1 VVQRDLLLT
10 VSASLSGTL
19 LKLRQRD
26 VSTTR
31 RKDIRIREKH
41 PWKPSV
47 GLGIDGVS
55 LDELLKLFYLL
66 TVMLSNIS
74 NHHKCFQGFA
84 EASPTSRAAD
94 KLVAKPGVTAP
105 QDDVRNAQAMTFEF
119 IGNLT
124 RPTITLEPHFGRTC
138 NDEKHLVQP

>member
-1 VVQRDLLLT
+1 MRVQQTRRVAVVQRDLLLT

-55 LDELLKLFYLL
+55 LDVFLKLFYLNLL
-66 TVMLSNIS
+66 TGMLSNIS
-74 NHHKCFQGFA
+74 NHHKCFQ
-84 EASPTSRAAD
+84 ASQ
-94 KLVAKPGVTAP
+94 KH
-105 QDDVRNAQAMTFEF
+105 
-119 IGNLT
+119 
-124 RPTITLEPHFGRTC
+124 RPHR
-138 NDEKHLVQP
+138 

>member
-55 LDELLKLFYLL
+55 LDVFLKLFYLNLL
-66 TVMLSNIS
+66 TGMLSNIS
-74 NHHKCFQGFA
+74 NHHKCFQ
-84 EASPTSRAAD
+84 ASQKHHPHREEQTNSSRS
-94 KLVAKPGVTAP
+94 LVSRLRSMTCEMLKP
-105 QDDVRNAQAMTFEF
+105 
-119 IGNLT
+119 
-124 RPTITLEPHFGRTC
+124 
-138 NDEKHLVQP
+138 